1 MKQAWE
7 SEANFFEILHFFLQ
21 LYVHD
26 LITITIILKITL
38 TENNLKHNK
47 LLFSREKSPHTI
59 HTSGPVGPDGP
70 GAPRCPGDPLK

>member
-7 SEANFFEILHFFLQ
+7 SEDNFFEILHFFLQ

-38 TENNLKHNK
+38 TENKK
-47 LLFSREKSPHTI
+47 I
-59 HTSGPVGPDGP
+59 
-70 GAPRCPGDPLK
+70 